1 MASSPPAG
9 PATVSQD
16 RVSRSIIVAHFDRG
30 GGLDPHVLHA
40 LREYRRHAR
49 HLVLVS
55 ASLRTLPAA
64 ARAIVDDFITRPN
77 EGYDFGSWQ
86 AGLRSLRP
94 GDDEVLCVNDSVY
107 GPLFDLGPALSAPQ
121 TAAADLWGMVL
132 SDQAA
137 RPTGQRRR
145 PHVQSWFF
153 GMRRRLLESD
163 AFVRFWES
171 VRPLPTKLDI
181 IEAFE
186 LGMSEHFVRAGF
198 QIAGIY
204 DTRAASRLTIA
215 ELWPHL
221 GLTSPART
229 WRLIRKASRQT
240 HNPSELTWWRLLEGG
255 VPFVKVA
262 VFRTNQYGVNLHRMV
277 AELCRRAPQ
286 HMGLIHD
293 HLARCG

>member
-1 MASSPPAG
+1 MAPLHVVG
-9 PATVSQD
+9 PTIAP
-16 RVSRSIIVAHFDRG
+16 RRRISRSIIVAHFDRT

-55 ASLRTLPAA
+55 SSLRTLPAA
-64 ARAIVDDFITRPN
+64 ARAVVDDFIPRPN

-86 AGLRSLRP
+86 AGLRSLQP

-107 GPLFDLGPALSAPQ
+107 GPLCDLGPTLSAPQ

-137 RPTGQRRR
+137 RPGGPRRR

-153 GMRRRLLESD
+153 GMRQRLLESD
-163 AFVRFWES
+163 VCERFWRS
-171 VRPLPTKLDI
+171 VRPLPTKLDV
-181 IEAFE
+181 IETFE
-186 LGMSEHFVRAGF
+186 LGMSECFAREGF
-198 QIAGIY
+198 HIAGIY
-204 DTRAASRLTIA
+204 DTRAARRLTIA

-221 GLTSPART
+221 GLASPART

-240 HNPSELTWWRLLEGG
+240 HNPSELTWWRLLEAG

-262 VFRTNQYGVNLHRMV
+262 VFRTNQYGVDLRRII
-277 AELCRRAPQ
+277 ADLRRRAPQ